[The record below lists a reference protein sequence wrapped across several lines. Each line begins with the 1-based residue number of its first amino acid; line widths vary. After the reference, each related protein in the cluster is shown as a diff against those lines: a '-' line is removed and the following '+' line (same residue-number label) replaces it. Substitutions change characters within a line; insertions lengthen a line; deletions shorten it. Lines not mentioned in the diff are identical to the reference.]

1 MQRYRRSKP
10 RISKLS
16 RDKGKLVSYVSGSFD
31 RKVIVEI
38 CGSHMNFQIPL
49 LVIVRRS
56 VSIMSAYFTNRRETH
71 LRIRRCLSSY
81 GIMRKRPNVVRSLG
95 WDPGYHEV
103 IRNGPENKIHLRKV
117 PFRSSGMI
125 PVFSSGMF

>member
-1 MQRYRRSKP
+1 M
-10 RISKLS
+10 
-16 RDKGKLVSYVSGSFD
+16 
-31 RKVIVEI
+31 
-38 CGSHMNFQIPL
+38 
-49 LVIVRRS
+49 
-56 VSIMSAYFTNRRETH
+56 NRRETH

-103 IRNGPENKIHLRKV
+103 IRNGPENKIHIRKV

-125 PVFSSGMF
+125 PVFSSENFQKFQKSPAVRGGGEGVHECVITCWNDCIMYLVL